1 LRYSRW
7 RRLPIGLFRSG
18 ERKPIGGDEEL
29 QPLSIYVPG
38 RVLDQAEALANAFR
52 SPSIQAFCERLL
64 PEALN
69 MVQAQ
74 VRLASSEQTR
84 AVLEAIDALDHGL
97 LARLMPAG
105 AIEESRGPFE
115 AEEVEEPLPEI
126 RVTIGGAED
135 LSPSPF
141 EARVTRVEARADR
154 SLLEELVA
162 EGRAGRVEAGD
173 VDRLL
178 LLIGRLEEAWQESL
192 TIDRQAALALGRMKA
207 VIARAPHSGALV
219 ELDQAIDRL
228 LDGGDDES

>member
-7 RRLPIGLFRSG
+7 RRLPAGLFRSG

-38 RVLDQAEALANAFR
+38 RVLDQAESLANVFR

-64 PEALN
+64 PEALS

-105 AIEESRGPFE
+105 AIEGPVE
-115 AEEVEEPLPEI
+115 AEEVEEPMPEI
-126 RVTIGGAED
+126 RVTIGVDPPE
-135 LSPSPF
+135 SPSRY
-141 EARVTRVEARADR
+141 EARVTWAQAQADQ
-154 SLLEELVA
+154 SLLDELVA
-162 EGRAGRVEAGD
+162 EGQAGRVEAGD

-178 LLIGRLEEAWQESL
+178 TLMGRLEEAWQDSL
-192 TIDRQAALALGRMKA
+192 TIDRQAALALARIKA
-207 VIARAPHSGALV
+207 AVARSPRTGEV
-219 ELDQAIDRL
+219 DQLDHAIDRL
-228 LDGGDDES
+228 LDGGNDEA